1 MNNDIFEKYKNE
13 MLKMYE
19 QSKKNSAYEKS
30 NAAETVALPETEEKV
45 GQNSDASENEMPKE
59 PTTPNPIKTP
69 LNNQTGGLLGIVTS
83 FRNLYPVENAKVTIF
98 TGDADNKN
106 VIDSDLTDR
115 SGRTKVFTLPAPDK
129 SLSMSPDLSETP
141 YASYNMEVESD
152 GFLKNIHLNIP
163 VFSGITSIQRSDLI
177 LSEDRID
184 KTPQVFDES
193 QKYNL

>member
-19 QSKKNSAYEKS
+19 QSKKNNGYEKS
-30 NAAETVALPETEEKV
+30 SALQTAVLPEGEE
-45 GQNSDASENEMPKE
+45 NTASTPKE
-59 PTTPNPIKTP
+59 SPVPTPKPANPA

-83 FRNLYPVENAKVTIF
+83 FRNLYPVENAKVTVF
-98 TGDADNKN
+98 TGDADNKT

-115 SGRTKVFTLPAPDK
+115 SGRTKLFTLSAPDK

-141 YASYNMEVESD
+141 YASYNMEVEAD

>member
-19 QSKKNSAYEKS
+19 QSKKNSDYEKS
-30 NAAETVALPETEEKV
+30 DATETVALTEAE
-45 GQNSDASENEMPKE
+45 EMPV
-59 PTTPNPIKTP
+59 PNPEASPVPTPKPASPP

-98 TGDADNKN
+98 TGDTDNKN

-115 SGRTKVFTLPAPDK
+115 SGRTKVFSLPAPDK

-184 KTPQVFDES
+184 KTPQIFDES

>member
-19 QSKKNSAYEKS
+19 QSKKNSGYEKS
-30 NAAETVALPETEEKV
+30 DATETAALPEAE
-45 GQNSDASENEMPKE
+45 EMPAPIPE
-59 PTTPNPIKTP
+59 ASPVPTPKPIKTP

-98 TGDADNKN
+98 TGDTDNKN

-115 SGRTKVFTLPAPDK
+115 SGRTKVFALPAPDK

>member
-19 QSKKNSAYEKS
+19 QSKKNSGYEKS
-30 NAAETVALPETEEKV
+30 DATETVALPEAE
-45 GQNSDASENEMPKE
+45 EMPV
-59 PTTPNPIKTP
+59 PNPEASPVPTP
-69 LNNQTGGLLGIVTS
+69 KPANPALNNQTGGLLGIVTS

-98 TGDADNKN
+98 TGDTDNKN

-115 SGRTKVFTLPAPDK
+115 SGRTKVFSLPAPDK